1 MNINDYL
8 VKYQLPLYQT
18 FVNQMNS
25 GHLSHAYL
33 INGEPGT
40 PLKEVA
46 KFLASSLVCEEPH
59 PLACQHC
66 LECHRIDDGSYVDF
80 YLFDGDEGTIKK
92 ENILSLEAA
101 FSQTSVEKAGK
112 LIYVIHKVEKMTPEA
127 INSLLKFLE
136 EPNENVFAFL
146 TTENEARVLATII
159 SRVQNLP
166 LKLIPRDTLIK
177 EALELGVGK
186 EDAELLSLKYN
197 LAPLIQTLQN
207 DVTYLN
213 IKNTLFTVL
222 DQLALS
228 LEEGILASMKVANN
242 ALSNKED
249 SKFYLQMLVA
259 VFQDIVN
266 YNLQGKLLLSSME
279 EKIVRLAKV
288 IKNPLTAIKVTLD
301 SINRIESNVNLSL
314 LLDHVMINLSKER
327 ST

>member
-66 LECHRIDDGSYVDF
+66 LECHRIDDGCYVDF
-80 YLFDGDEGTIKK
+80 YLFDGDESTIKK
-92 ENILSLEAA
+92 ENILNLEAA

-146 TTENEARVLATII
+146 TTENEARVLPTII

-177 EALELGVGK
+177 EALELGVDK

-207 DVTYLN
+207 DETYLN

>member
-66 LECHRIDDGSYVDF
+66 LECHRIDDWSYVDF

-92 ENILSLEAA
+92 ENILNLEAA

-146 TTENEARVLATII
+146 TTENEARVLPTII

-207 DVTYLN
+207 DETYLN

-259 VFQDIVN
+259 AFQDIVN